1 MRLLES
7 LLARRRLIVATALL
21 LAAAGV
27 ASWFTMP
34 REEDPQF
41 PFRDGNAIVHFP
53 GADAATVERLVL
65 EPIEERLIEV
75 EEVSEVVSTAR
86 SGVAVIALELLESIY
101 DTDTAWD
108 HVREALDDAETEFP
122 GGTSQIILDDEV
134 TRQDA
139 IVLAVVGSPDLMALR
154 DASERVR
161 DALLRIEGVREIKRV
176 ADPGEQI
183 TIAYE
188 DVTARQLG
196 IDPRSLGAIVA
207 GRSRIVPGGQ
217 VRLGSKTATL
227 RPRTDFT
234 SLDEI
239 AATPI
244 VLPSGAAVPLGAL
257 GPVRYGPIE
266 PARER
271 MRYRGERAVGLG
283 IVPQQSIDL
292 VSFGRAIRE
301 RLEELAPEI
310 APLRVEEVSFQP
322 DQVDGRLADLGRSLL
337 FAIGV
342 VSLVLVIAMG
352 PRLGLVVVVIVP
364 LVTFAA
370 IAIFAAMGGIL
381 HQISIAALV
390 IALGMLVDNAIVVA
404 ENMQYRIDQGDS
416 RRVASVGTVR
426 ELALP
431 LGTATGTTLAAF
443 VPMLISSGPTADF
456 TRAIPTLI
464 MLTLSISYLFAVI
477 VTPVI
482 GELFLRSRKT
492 KSEQETRNTK
502 WIRAIASLSVRRAG
516 WVLVAGV
523 LLVGLSTIAAGFVP
537 AQFFPSADRALAVV
551 ELELPEGTHLDE
563 TTDIAA
569 KLEGALAALDE
580 TGAITTFVGR
590 SVPRFYYNLTPF
602 PSSPHLAQ
610 MIVETTDLA
619 AVETVIVASRD
630 LAREQVPG
638 ASVVARRL
646 EQGPPI
652 DAPIEI
658 RLTGEDLGDLVD
670 AADMVLAALR
680 EQPGARDVRH
690 DGGLGVPT
698 LTFAIDDA
706 AAGRRGL
713 ARDDIAVAMVGRT
726 LGTVIGQYR
735 SGDDP
740 VPIVVRS
747 AAGERFAA
755 GNLAAV
761 DIASPSGAPVSL
773 VEVARP
779 EVVWQ
784 PAAIYH
790 RDGVREVRVYAQLAT
805 GVTFSEVLDGF
816 RPLIEASELPEGV
829 ELIYAGEAEE
839 SGRANTAILRA
850 LPLGTIL
857 LLFFLLAEFN
867 SFRRV
872 AIVLA
877 TVPLAAVGV
886 VPGLLLSGE
895 AFGFMSVLGVFS
907 LVGIVVNNAI
917 VLIDRVERR
926 RAEGA
931 ALEEAL
937 EDAVVR
943 RTRPILLTMA
953 TTVAGLLPLALSET
967 SLWPPLAWA
976 MISGLIASTFLTLLV
991 VPALYKVLFSIGRGD
1006 WARGRAAGQV
1016 AAVVAVSV
1024 LAGLTPSPAH
1034 AESGAGE
1041 AEPSAT
1047 LVLSLDAAMARAAS
1061 RPEAQRATEE
1071 VRAASLAAE
1080 AASRFAHRPVVN
1092 ILGDVSARDREFDF
1106 TTPLGALTLGEQV
1119 SGALVID
1126 LVQPVYDPG
1135 RARHAPAASAA
1146 RAQSAEASRART
1158 LAILRAAAADRYLV
1172 VLGVDARQRATT
1184 TFVESLRSTR
1194 AVIEK
1199 RVEAGRALRVDLLK
1213 IQLDLEN
1220 ALLELRA
1227 LERARRVALVALARA
1242 VGHDGPVAV
1251 EALDVTWTPELP
1263 TVEALLPT
1271 ALDRRS
1277 DLQAVLAEAQAFGF
1291 DASRLRSEKR
1301 PVLDAQASFTA
1312 TEGDPFRPAA
1322 LTSGALVVRWRPFA
1336 GGSRQPRIEAL
1347 EARRKALTSEAE
1359 AIRQGVALEL
1369 EQSLA
1374 RLADARD
1381 AFDVRAQGVALATEA
1396 LRVER
1401 ARHEAGRIT
1410 INDLLAAEAALRD
1423 QETAHELARLEAVA
1437 AEVALDLARGALATA
1452 AGAAAVGARGPEAT
1466 GADGRSESARPS
1478 P

>member
-1 MRLLES
+1 MSMLSS

-21 LAAAGV
+21 MAAAGI

-41 PFRDGNAIVHFP
+41 PFRDGNVIVRFP
-53 GADAATVERLVL
+53 GADAATVERLVV
-65 EPIEERLIEV
+65 EPIEERLVEV
-75 EEVSEVVSTAR
+75 EEIRQVVSTAR
-86 SGVAVIALELLESIY
+86 AGVAVIALELLESIY

-108 HVREALDDAETEFP
+108 HVREALDEAENEFP
-122 GGTSQIILDDEV
+122 GGASEAVLDDEI

-139 IVLAVVGSPDLMALR
+139 IVLALVGSPDLMALR
-154 DASERVR
+154 DAAETVR
-161 DALLRIEGVREIKRV
+161 DALLQVDGVREIQRV

-196 IDPRSLGAIVA
+196 IDPLSLGSMVA

-227 RPRTDFT
+227 RPQTDFT
-234 SLDEI
+234 SLQEI

-244 VLPSGAAVPLGAL
+244 VLHSGAAIPLGAL

-271 MRYRGERAVGLG
+271 MFYRGERAVGLG

-292 VSFGRAIRE
+292 VAFGRTIRE
-301 RLEELAPEI
+301 RLERVAPEI

-337 FAIGV
+337 FSIAV
-342 VSLVLVIAMG
+342 VSLVLVLAMG

-364 LVTFAA
+364 LVTFAS
-370 IAIFAAMGGIL
+370 IALFAATGGIL

-416 RRVASVGTVR
+416 RRMASISTVR

-464 MLTLSISYLFAVI
+464 MLTLSISYLFAVM

-482 GELFLRSRKT
+482 GELVLRPHRSRPEGDGRRT
-492 KSEQETRNTK
+492 L
-502 WIRAIASLSVRRAG
+502 WIRRIASLSVRRAG
-516 WVLVAGV
+516 WVLVAGA
-523 LLVGLSTIAAGFVP
+523 LLIGLSMVAAGFVP

-563 TTDIAA
+563 TTEVAA
-569 KLEGALAALDE
+569 RLERALAALEE
-580 TGAITTFVGR
+580 TGTITTFIGR

-610 MIVETTDLA
+610 MIVETTDLP
-619 AVETVIVASRD
+619 AVETVIAASRD
-630 LAREQVPG
+630 LARLHVPG

-658 RLTGEDLGDLVD
+658 RLTGDDLGDLVD
-670 AADMVLAALR
+670 AADVVLAALR
-680 EQPGARDVRH
+680 DQPGARDVRH

-713 ARDDIAVAMVGRT
+713 AREDVAVAMIGRT

-735 SGDDP
+735 AGDDP
-740 VPIVVRS
+740 VPIVLRS

-761 DIASPSGAPVSL
+761 DITSPDGTPVSL
-773 VEVARP
+773 AEVAQP
-779 EVVWQ
+779 KVTWQ

-790 RDGVREVRVYAQLAT
+790 RDGVREVRVYSQLAA

-816 RPLIEASELPEGV
+816 RPQIETSELPEGV
-829 ELIYAGEAEE
+829 ELVYAGEAAE

-872 AIVLA
+872 AIVLS

-886 VPGLLLSGE
+886 VPGLLISGE

-931 ALEEAL
+931 SLELAL

-943 RTRPILLTMA
+943 RTRPILLTMV
-953 TTVAGLLPLALSET
+953 TTVAGLMPLALSET

-1006 WARGRAAGQV
+1006 WARGRV
-1016 AAVVAVSV
+1016 AHEATAVVMVLGL
-1024 LAGLTPSPAH
+1024 LAGLAPRPAS
-1034 AESGAGE
+1034 AQPGQE
-1041 AEPSAT
+1041 ASVEQI
-1047 LVLSLDAAMARAAS
+1047 LLLSLDRAMARAAS
-1061 RPEAQRATEE
+1061 RPEATRATEE
-1071 VRAASLAAE
+1071 GRAAALAAE
-1080 AASRFAHRPVVN
+1080 ATARFARRPVVN
-1092 ILGDVSARDREFDF
+1092 VHGDVTARDREFDF

-1119 SGALVID
+1119 SQALVID
-1126 LVQPVYDPG
+1126 VVQPVYDPG
-1135 RARHAPAASAA
+1135 RVRHAPAASAA
-1146 RAQSAEASRART
+1146 REQSAAAVRSRTIAT
-1158 LAILRAAAADRYLV
+1158 LRAEAADRYLA
-1172 VLGVDARQRATT
+1172 VLSVDARKQALT

-1220 ALLELRA
+1220 ALLDLRT
-1227 LERARRVALVALARA
+1227 LGRARQVALVALARA
-1242 VGHDGPVAV
+1242 VGHDGPVDV
-1251 EALDVTWTPELP
+1251 EPLDRIDPAGTAGNELP
-1263 TVEALLPT
+1263 TVHELLPA
-1271 ALDRRS
+1271 ALDLRA
-1277 DLQAVLAEAQAFGF
+1277 DLRAVLAEAQAFGF
-1291 DASRLRSEKR
+1291 DASRLRAEKR
-1301 PVLDAQASFTA
+1301 PVLDAQANFTA
-1312 TEGDPFRPAA
+1312 TEGDPFRPTA
-1322 LTSGALVVRWRPFA
+1322 LTTGALVVRWRPFA
-1336 GGSRQPRIEAL
+1336 GGSRRPQIEAL

-1359 AIRQGVALEL
+1359 AIRKGVALEL

-1401 ARHEAGRIT
+1401 SRHEAGRIT

-1437 AEVALDLARGALATA
+1437 AEVALDLARGALAA
-1452 AGAAAVGARGPEAT
+1452 RVAPAVPSNDRPHDASGSDPPAR
-1466 GADGRSESARPS
+1466 
-1478 P
+1478 